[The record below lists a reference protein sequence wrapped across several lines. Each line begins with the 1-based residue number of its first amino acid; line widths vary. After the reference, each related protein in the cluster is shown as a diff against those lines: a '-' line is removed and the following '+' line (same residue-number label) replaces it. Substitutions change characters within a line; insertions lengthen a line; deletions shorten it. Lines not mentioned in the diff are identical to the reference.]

1 MATRKGSAR
10 WTGELATGSGQVT
23 VGERAW
29 TGNYS
34 YASRFED
41 GAGTNPEELIAA
53 AHAGCFTM
61 ALTYTLE
68 QAGHAPRVI
77 ETTAQVN
84 IRPVDGTPTIAGV
97 DLHTE
102 GEVPGLDEA
111 AFGQF
116 AAQAKE
122 SCAVSRALA
131 GVGHITVS
139 ATLVGAAPG

>member
-34 YASRFED
+34 YNSRFED

-53 AHAGCFTM
+53 AHASCFSM
-61 ALTYTLE
+61 ALTYILG
-68 QAGHAPRVI
+68 QAGHAPSVI
-77 ETTAQVN
+77 ETTAQVH
-84 IRPVDGTPTIAGV
+84 IRPVDGVPTIARI

-111 AFGQF
+111 AFAQY

-122 SCAVSRALA
+122 TCAVSRALA
-131 GVGHITVS
+131 GVAHIAVS
-139 ATLVGAAPG
+139 ATLVGAARG